1 MKPYFF
7 QSRLSRV
14 MLQDTGPHLGVAKER
29 QAATGHQICIPRL
42 HDGNQMQL
50 AICQGGEAKAWPYIH
65 GKAESLIGLRFQVAW
80 HAVGVLMLFLEEFTL
95 VFTTM

>member
-1 MKPYFF
+1 
-7 QSRLSRV
+7 
-14 MLQDTGPHLGVAKER
+14 
-29 QAATGHQICIPRL
+29 
-42 HDGNQMQL
+42 MQV

-80 HAVGVLMLFLEEFTL
+80 HDVGVLMLFLEEFTL

>member
-1 MKPYFF
+1 
-7 QSRLSRV
+7 
-14 MLQDTGPHLGVAKER
+14 MLQDTGPRLGVATVR

-42 HDGNQMQL
+42 NDGNQMQP